1 MADTAAAAAA
11 AVAPAA
17 KSAGGGGNDAATTGP
32 VAAAAAG
39 GGQPFYDKQRAHL
52 KDLIARRRA
61 LDKRLQAS
69 EDDIYQKE
77 TEYLESTP
85 HGNIITGFDS
95 YTKGAG
101 TTAAAQRRRMGL
113 TDQNRVFSRS
123 SVSYNP
129 NSEGQ
134 TPASSS
140 APPGSLA
147 PTPLS
152 TAFAN
157 HPSSSGGAGGPSA
170 AGTPTSTTVGAG
182 TVTKGG
188 ERKKTKRAAS
198 AAVAAAGEESETE
211 GKKVRTAFGAA
222 RKASVTH
229 AARPQQQP

>member
-61 LDKRLQAS
+61 LDKRLVSSSGFFFSFSWRVSIVDRADDGGGRGEPTQQAS

-129 NSEGQ
+129 NSVRF
-134 TPASSS
+134 ASCSLRL
-140 APPGSLA
+140 PP
-147 PTPLS
+147 
-152 TAFAN
+152 
-157 HPSSSGGAGGPSA
+157 
-170 AGTPTSTTVGAG
+170 
-182 TVTKGG
+182 
-188 ERKKTKRAAS
+188 
-198 AAVAAAGEESETE
+198 
-211 GKKVRTAFGAA
+211 
-222 RKASVTH
+222 
-229 AARPQQQP
+229 